1 MKYWFVCDD
10 IYFLY
15 GLMKVA
21 EHRYAETVFINLN
34 DGWQNVVPAPGDVVV
49 LAVSDNYM
57 RSRMLKTPRMLA
69 AKLIMIVGVPL
80 AKRNPSSFPC
90 LISKDIT
97 EAEITALLDAAPY
110 IPVSRKLTSLR
121 ALNIFIQL
129 GYGNPVKSVTGLPM
143 LTPKSVYRIKR
154 NILQEYGLADCNS
167 VGVLICRDIIAMSH
181 ARATSAFLRF
191 L

>member
-21 EHRYAETVFINLN
+21 ENRYTETVFINLN
-34 DGWQNVVPAPGDVVV
+34 NGWQNVVPAPGDVVV
-49 LAVSDNYM
+49 LAVNDNYM
-57 RSRMLKTPRMLA
+57 RSRMLRVPQMLT

-80 AKRNPSSFPC
+80 AKRSPTSFPC
-90 LISKDIT
+90 LFSKDIT
-97 EAEITALLDAAPY
+97 EAEMIALLDAAPH

-129 GYGNPVKSVTGLPM
+129 GYGNSVKTVTGLPM
-143 LTPKSVYRIKR
+143 LTTKSIYRIKR
-154 NILQEYGLADCNS
+154 NILEEYGLADCNS

>member
-21 EHRYAETVFINLN
+21 ENRYTETAFINLN
-34 DGWQNVVPAPGDVVV
+34 DGWQNVLPAAGDVVV
-49 LAVSDNYM
+49 LAVNDNYM
-57 RSRMLKTPRMLA
+57 RSRMLRAPRMLA
-69 AKLIMIVGVPL
+69 AKLIMIVGIPL
-80 AKRNPSSFPC
+80 AKRDPGFFPC

-97 EAEITALLDAAPY
+97 EAEMTALLDAAPHM
-110 IPVSRKLTSLR
+110 PVSRKLASLR

-143 LTPKSVYRIKR
+143 LTSKSIYRIKR

-181 ARATSAFLRF
+181 ARATSALLRF